1 MPNAQCRTVVF
12 FCILW
17 AAALV
22 AAAAQ
27 PRTMFPGTLDQHPA
41 IDYRTSALT
50 DPITALQRQ
59 MSAGSVALE
68 FDSAQGFLKSLLA
81 TLDVP
86 VESQILL
93 FSKTGI
99 QHPFTNPANPRALY
113 FNDRVI
119 VGYIPGAPMLEVA
132 AHDPQQGVIFQ
143 TLPQDPGLGTAPR
156 FVRPDRCLTCHLS
169 ANSLGVPG
177 ILVRSMFTDGTGR
190 TRPQLGSAIVDHR
203 TPLEQRWGG
212 WYVTGTHGS
221 ARHMGNAMVTASTE
235 RGEDA
240 ISSATLNR
248 VTLPGVDTASFP
260 LATSDI
266 VALMVFDHQGHAM
279 NLATR
284 LGWETR
290 VASAEGR
297 ADFSRGELHDV
308 VNDTANY
315 LLFVDE
321 PPLPSPV
328 RGLAKFAEVFSSS
341 GIRDRQ
347 GRSLRDLDLQTRLF
361 RYRCSYMIYSA
372 AYGSLPAVARAALYR
387 RMKAL
392 LKARGDSAVM
402 EILDETLPGWSAS
415 AP

>member
-1 MPNAQCRTVVF
+1 MRA
-12 FCILW
+12 IAAAGMLW

-22 AAAAQ
+22 VATAQ
-27 PRTMFPGTLDQHPA
+27 SRTLFPGTLDQHPT
-41 IDYRTSALT
+41 IDYRTSALA
-50 DPITALQRQ
+50 DPITALQRRL
-59 MSAGSVALE
+59 SAGSVALE
-68 FDSAQGFLKSLLA
+68 FDGAQGFLKSLLT

-113 FNDRVI
+113 FNDRVV

-132 AHDPQQGVIFQ
+132 AHDPQQGVVFQ

-212 WYVTGTHGS
+212 WYVTGSHGS

-235 RGEDA
+235 SGEDA

-248 VTLPGVDTASFP
+248 ATLPGVNTAAYP
-260 LATSDI
+260 LPTSDI

-290 VASAEGR
+290 VALAEGR
-297 ADFSRGELHDV
+297 ADFSRGELTEL

-321 PPLPSPV
+321 SPLSSPV
-328 RGLAKFAEVFSSS
+328 QGVAKFAGVFSAA
-341 GIRDRQ
+341 GPRDRQ
-347 GRSLRDLDLQTRLF
+347 GRSLRELDLQSRLF
-361 RYRCSYMIYSA
+361 RYRCSYMIYSPA
-372 AYGSLPAVARAALYR
+372 FASLPAEARAALYR
-387 RMKAL
+387 RMKEI
-392 LKARGDSAVM
+392 LKVRGDSAVL